1 MKSVCVFCGSNAG
14 SSPEYIVAG
23 RLLGETLAQQGIR
36 VIYGGAAVGIMGAVA
51 NGALETGGEVIGV
64 IPGFLSKKEIRH
76 SGLTELITVDSMH
89 QRKQKMAELS
99 EGFIA
104 LPGGFGTLEELCE
117 IVTWA
122 QLGLVRHPV
131 GILNILG
138 YFDHL
143 LDLFDHMVSQ
153 ELLKTEN
160 RSLVLHDLTVEGLL
174 KKMVDYVPTPIPK
187 WMDSSNT

>member
-1 MKSVCVFCGSNAG
+1 MKSVCIFCGSNAG
-14 SSPEYIVAG
+14 VTPEYIVAG
-23 RLLGETLAQQGIR
+23 RQLGEILAQRRIK

-51 NGALETGGEVIGV
+51 NGALENDGEVIGV

-76 SGLTELITVDSMH
+76 QGLTELITVDSMH
-89 QRKQKMAELS
+89 QRKTKMAELS

-131 GILNILG
+131 GILNISG
-138 YFDHL
+138 YYDNL
-143 LDLFDHMVSQ
+143 LSLFDHMVSQ
-153 ELLKTEN
+153 ELLKPEN
-160 RSLVLHDLTVEGLL
+160 RALVLTDDSINGLL
-174 KKMVDYVPTPIPK
+174 DKMDLYIPK
-187 WMDSSNT
+187 PVPKWISSEEA